1 LALVAKMSEKCKCT
15 SPSGIQVKNLQ
26 ITTEEKLD
34 IISQLKKGDR
44 IFKYAVMLDLFI
56 VAYVQLVIMPIRVQ
70 KVDKSGTKVSV

>member
-1 LALVAKMSEKCKCT
+1 M
-15 SPSGIQVKNLQ
+15 KNLQ